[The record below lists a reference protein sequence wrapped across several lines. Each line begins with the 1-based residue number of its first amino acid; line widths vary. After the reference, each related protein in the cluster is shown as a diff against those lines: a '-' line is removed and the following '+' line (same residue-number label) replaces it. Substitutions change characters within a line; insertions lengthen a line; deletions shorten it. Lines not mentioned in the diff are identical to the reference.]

1 VGRQVRA
8 DADVNL
14 SYAASFAAGE
24 PRAERLVARVGVDKR
39 LVVVVLPVVD
49 EKLVQDL
56 MLLALIA
63 KLAN

>member
-1 VGRQVRA
+1 MRFRA
-8 DADVNL
+8 
-14 SYAASFAAGE
+14 
-24 PRAERLVARVGVDKR
+24 PRVSRVPNDWWRGLGWTNGCR